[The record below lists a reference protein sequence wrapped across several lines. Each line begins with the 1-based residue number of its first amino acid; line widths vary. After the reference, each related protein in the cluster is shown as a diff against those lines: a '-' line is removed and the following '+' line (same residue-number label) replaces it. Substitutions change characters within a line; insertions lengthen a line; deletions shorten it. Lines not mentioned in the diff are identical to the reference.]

1 MSFMKEQPNF
11 TPLNTS
17 STSKKSV
24 QAFLSE
30 SSHWNCLTLFIYSC
44 SDVTIFSLLILTFF
58 TLPPLL
64 SRVKG
69 KWLAKT
75 TGRFIIYFLE
85 QTRRA
90 GCQVLMGPR
99 RRWRVSN
106 SLIIFTHVSFALIS
120 RRERELFSL
129 KPTVRLDA
137 VEVGQRSERWGV
149 I

>member
-1 MSFMKEQPNF
+1 MSN
-11 TPLNTS
+11 
-17 STSKKSV
+17 V
-24 QAFLSE
+24 
-30 SSHWNCLTLFIYSC
+30 IYKHSC
-44 SDVTIFSLLILTFF
+44 SDVTIYSLLILTLF
-58 TLPPLL
+58 TLPPLW

-69 KWLAKT
+69 KCLAKT

-90 GCQVLMGPR
+90 GCQVLMGLR

-120 RRERELFSL
+120 RRERELLSR

-137 VEVGQRSERWGV
+137 VEVGQRSEKGGFIQEVQKKKKKHFESILSEELRSRPMMGKLQ
-149 I
+149 